1 MKRIIMA
8 AAGAALIAGCSG
20 GGAADADANA
30 DGKVSMKE
38 AATQAKAEGMTP
50 EPGQYK
56 AVITMTGIDIPGMP
70 PEMAGHGAGMTT
82 TTEYC
87 LTPEQVESGFEDMMK
102 RGQNGE
108 CSYEK
113 FSMKDGAFDGVMVCK
128 TPQGNAR
135 MTMNGTA
142 TPTTSDFTATMAM
155 NFDGAGEGTMKFAAK
170 HERVGDCPKK

>member
-8 AAGAALIAGCSG
+8 AASAALIAGCSG
-20 GGAADADANA
+20 GGDADADA

-38 AATQAKAEGMTP
+38 AATKAKAEGITP

-82 TTEYC
+82 TVEYC
-87 LTPEQVESGFEDMMK
+87 LTEEEVESGFEGMMK

-113 FSMKDGAFDGVMVCK
+113 FAMNDGAFDGVMVCK
-128 TPQGNAR
+128 TPEGSAR
-135 MTMNGTA
+135 MTMTGTA
-142 TPTTSDFTATMAM
+142 TPTTSDFTAAMAM
-155 NFDGAGEGTMKFAAK
+155 NFEGAEGGTMKFAGK
-170 HERVGDCPKK
+170 HERVGDCTKK